1 MGSEQFQRNT
11 RQRQVIIEELQHLD
25 SHPTAT
31 GLYEIVRNRLPRI
44 SLGTVY
50 RNLELLAR
58 MGIIKK
64 LDLGGGEARFD
75 ANTKHHDHIRCVR
88 CGRVDDV
95 SALPLDLLGGLADDW
110 GGYEILGRQLEFFG
124 LCPSCRDRENT
135 SLRESRETLRKELRL
150 C

>member
-1 MGSEQFQRNT
+1 MSSSQFQRNT
-11 RQRQVIIEELQHLD
+11 RQRQVILEELQRLD
-25 SHPTAT
+25 SHPTVAA
-31 GLYEIVRNRLPRI
+31 LYEIVRNRLPRI

-64 LDLGGGEARFD
+64 LDLGGAEARFD
-75 ANTKHHDHIRCVR
+75 ANTERHDHIRCVG

-95 SALPLDLLGGLADDW
+95 AALPLDLWGGRADDW
-110 GGYEILGRQLEFFG
+110 GGYKILGHQLEFFG
-124 LCPSCRDRENT
+124 LCPGCRDREDT
-135 SLRESRETLRKELRL
+135 SQQESRETLRKELRL